1 LRPSTTPGAVAGV
14 FLGGRYIV
22 LSILDEPGSSDI
34 IVKGYCLRSRAESYV
49 RVSRGNAQFRALQS
63 TYGRSAVYNL
73 WRNVTVENGSTSTG
87 AFALH
92 WKSS

>member
-1 LRPSTTPGAVAGV
+1 M

-22 LSILDEPGSSDI
+22 LSMADEDDSDDV
-34 IVKGYCLRSRAESYV
+34 IVKAYCLRSRTEAYV
-49 RVSRGNAQFRALQS
+49 RVPRGDAQLQALQS

-73 WRNVTVENGSTSTG
+73 WRNVTVESGSTSTG